1 VRYDPFVARTVFLL
15 FLVSLLTSTH
25 VLGVEQAL
33 GLRLTDEAMSIGHS
47 RIQAVRD
54 RFHLPYRIPS
64 ASPPIDY
71 IDVVTPFRRIV
82 LGAEER
88 ARAGGRLQQREA
100 FALLE
105 EHSTQIE
112 LRVEATFHPLN
123 TFVGVPAYD
132 VLLTA
137 DTDGLPIDPLRI
149 DLVPRFGARLEGM
162 PAGSP
167 AAGMTASPSLPLL
180 GGTLAA
186 TFSTDGLDLTGGYEV
201 VVSEDGNELTR
212 ARIDLGAMR

>member
-1 VRYDPFVARTVFLL
+1 MRYDPFVARTVFLL

-33 GLRLTDEAMSIGHS
+33 DLRLIDEAMSIGHS
-47 RIQAVRD
+47 RIQSVRD
-54 RFHLPYRIPS
+54 RFHQPYRIPS
-64 ASPPIDY
+64 VSPPIDY

-88 ARAGGRLQQREA
+88 ARTGGRLQQREA

-132 VLLTA
+132 VLLRA
-137 DTDGLPIDPLRI
+137 DTDGLPIDPVRI